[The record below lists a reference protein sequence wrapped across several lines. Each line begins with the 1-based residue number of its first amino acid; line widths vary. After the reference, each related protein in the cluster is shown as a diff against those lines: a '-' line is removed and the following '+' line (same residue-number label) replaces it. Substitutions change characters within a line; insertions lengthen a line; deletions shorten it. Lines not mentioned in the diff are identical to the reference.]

1 MIALFKVA
9 QQLQKICEQQQW
21 EFCFIGGV
29 ALQRWGEPRV
39 TQDVDVTL
47 LTGFGNEESFIRI
60 LLTHFEARISNAET
74 FALRRRVLLLKSD
87 TGIGI
92 DIALGALDFEQSV
105 VRRASDYEVLP
116 GISLRICSA
125 EDLLIQKAFA
135 DRPQDWVDIEGIIIR
150 QKGRLD
156 WTYIH
161 EQLTPLVELKEQP
174 EILEK
179 LKTLK
184 AKII

>member
-1 MIALFKVA
+1 M
-9 QQLQKICEQQQW
+9 
-21 EFCFIGGV
+21 
-29 ALQRWGEPRV
+29 
-39 TQDVDVTL
+39 TL

-60 LLTHFEARISNAET
+60 LLTHFEARISDAEA

-105 VRRASDYEVLP
+105 VRRASVYEFLP
-116 GISLRICSA
+116 GIKLRICSV
-125 EDLLIQKAFA
+125 EDLVIHKAFA
-135 DRPQDWVDIEGIIIR
+135 DRPQDWIDIEGVLIR

-156 WTYIH
+156 WRYIYA
-161 EQLTPLVELKEQP
+161 QLIPLVELKEQP

-179 LKTLK
+179 LGNLQ
-184 AKII
+184 AKIT

>member
-1 MIALFKVA
+1 MIELFEVA
-9 QQLQKICEQQQW
+9 KELQFLCERQQW

-47 LTGFGNEESFIRI
+47 LTGFGHEEAFIQV
-60 LLTHFEARISNAET
+60 LLAHFKARTHHAKA
-74 FALRRRVLLLKSD
+74 FALRNRVLLLKSE

-92 DIALGALDFEQSV
+92 DIALGALDFEKLV
-105 VRRASDYEVLP
+105 VQRASVYEFLP
-116 GISLRICSA
+116 GINLRTCSA
-125 EDLLIQKAFA
+125 EDLIIYKAFA
-135 DRPQDWVDIEGIIIR
+135 DRPRDWGDIEGVILR
-150 QKGRLD
+150 QQGHLD
-156 WTYIH
+156 WDYVY
-161 EQLTPLVELKEQP
+161 EQLTPLVTLKEQP

-179 LKTLK
+179 LGNLK